1 MEKNEQMLEDVKA
14 ILDEGEQIVVS
25 IKPNKKR
32 FVTLNILL
40 IFFITGIP
48 MIPSFL
54 IGLLSAIDVIRVTD
68 ESGSKDWVLPIGLF
82 VFAGIAFIMA
92 LSFMIVGSVRYTKT
106 LYIVTNKRLMVRSGF
121 IGVDYKSLHLE
132 DVSASAVRVG
142 LLDKFCHPNTGTL
155 IFGSA
160 SSPIYDQRNGHAL
173 AFGFYHVNEP
183 YELYKQVKTYLKPKG
198 E

>member
-1 MEKNEQMLEDVKA
+1 MEKNAQMLEDVKA
-14 ILDEGEQIVVS
+14 ILDEGEHIVVS

-68 ESGSKDWVLPIGLF
+68 ESGNKDWVLPIGLF
-82 VFAGIAFIMA
+82 VFAGVALIMA
-92 LSFMIVGSVRYTKT
+92 LSFVIVGSVRYTKT

-121 IGVDYKSLHLE
+121 IGVDYKSLQLE

-173 AFGFYHVNEP
+173 AFGFYHVDEP

>member
-1 MEKNEQMLEDVKA
+1 MEKNAQMLEDVKA
-14 ILDEGEQIVVS
+14 ILDEGEHIVVS

-68 ESGSKDWVLPIGLF
+68 ESGNKDWVLPIGLF
-82 VFAGIAFIMA
+82 VFAGVALLMA

-173 AFGFYHVNEP
+173 AFGFYHVDEP